1 MFAAAKKQSAAAS
14 AEHAKFASAF
24 CASFKNHAEFG
35 IDIAKA
41 VSIFVCVLVVAVLIC
56 ALRGICL
63 LSLVGLPGIICLLQ
77 SLVLCLICARQPFSW
92 D

>member
-1 MFAAAKKQSAAAS
+1 MLPRKTTCCRIC
-14 AEHAKFASAF
+14 EHASLHRLFMHPSKIMR
-24 CASFKNHAEFG
+24 NLEL
-35 IDIAKA
+35 DIAKA
-41 VSIFVCVLVVAVLIC
+41 VSIFVCVLVVAVLIF

-77 SLVLCLICARQPFSW
+77 SLVLCLICARQPFSR